1 MIKIF
6 GPRQSSAARCMWTME
21 ELGLQYE
28 VVPVNM
34 QTGEHK
40 TPEFL
45 KMNPNGKVPVMVDGD
60 LVLYESMAINFYLCG
75 HYDGGMLLGDT
86 DTEKGLVLQWSFW
99 VATQLASPFELVVV
113 AKWRQI
119 PEGDAHKVA
128 REEITKYLTVLEG
141 QLAGKDYLV
150 ANKFTLADLHVVS
163 VVANVSFIGFDM
175 VAYPNISAYVARC
188 AARDAYIKAR
198 G

>member
-6 GPRQSSAARCMWTME
+6 GPRQSSAARSLWTME

-34 QTGEHK
+34 QEGEHK
-40 TPEFL
+40 SPEFL

-60 LVLYESMAINFYLCG
+60 LVLFESMAINFYLCG
-75 HYDGGMLLGDT
+75 RYDGGMLLGDN
-86 DTEKGLVLQWSFW
+86 DNEKGLVLQWSFW

-119 PEGDAHKVA
+119 PEGEAHAAA
-128 REEITKYLTVLEG
+128 REEITKYLGILEG
-141 QLAGKDYLV
+141 VLAGKDYLV
-150 ANKFTLADLHVVS
+150 GNKFTLADLHVVS
-163 VVANVSFIGFDM
+163 VVGNVSFIGFDM
-175 VAYPNISAYVARC
+175 TSFPNIAAYVARC
-188 AARDAYIKAR
+188 TAREAYTKAR

>member
-6 GPRQSSAARCMWTME
+6 GPRQSSAARSLWTME

-34 QTGEHK
+34 QEGEHK
-40 TPEFL
+40 SPEFL

-60 LVLYESMAINFYLCG
+60 LVLFESMAINFYLCG
-75 HYDGGMLLGDT
+75 RYDGGMLLGDN
-86 DTEKGLVLQWSFW
+86 DNEKGLVLQWSFW
-99 VATQLASPFELVVV
+99 VATQLASPFELVVT

-119 PEGDAHKVA
+119 PEGEAHVAA
-128 REEITKYLTVLEG
+128 REEIAKYLGILEG
-141 QLAGKDYLV
+141 VLAGKDYLV
-150 ANKFTLADLHVVS
+150 GKKFTLADLHVVS
-163 VVANVSFIGFDM
+163 VVGNVSFIGFDM
-175 VAYPNISAYVARC
+175 TSFPNITAYVARC
-188 AARDAYIKAR
+188 TAREAYTKAR

>member
-1 MIKIF
+1 MIKIY
-6 GPRQSSAARCMWTME
+6 GPRQSSGLRSIWTME

-34 QTGEHK
+34 QEREHK
-40 TPEFL
+40 SPEFL

-60 LVLYESMAINFYLCG
+60 IVLYESMAINFYLCG
-75 HYDGGMLLGDT
+75 RYDGGMLLGDN
-86 DTEKGLVLQWSFW
+86 DSEKGLVLQWSFW
-99 VATQLASPFELVVV
+99 VATQMTSPFELVVV
-113 AKWRQI
+113 AKWRGI

-128 REEITKYLTVLEG
+128 REEITKYLIVLEG
-141 QLAGKDYLV
+141 QLAGKEYLV

-163 VVANVSFIGFDM
+163 VVGNVSFIGFDLSL
-175 VAYPNISAYVARC
+175 YPNIVAYIARC
-188 AARDAYIKAR
+188 TAREAYTKAL